1 MFSRQTYYD
10 DDPSADF
17 VFSFSRVGTEP
28 VMMNTCNDIIL
39 LHTAVLIYNIY
50 IYTYIALRIRMGRV
64 IHIYI
69 YILYV
74 LPMMLYRQQ

>member
-17 VFSFSRVGTEP
+17 VFSFSHVGTEP

-39 LHTAVLIYNIY
+39 LHTAVLIYNIN
-50 IYTYIALRIRMGRV
+50 IYKRALLFAYARA
-64 IHIYI
+64 
-69 YILYV
+69 V
-74 LPMMLYRQQ
+74 L